1 VNRRITGGGA
11 LLFDQ
16 TQIGWEI
23 IGDKAFFNVHLP
35 TDALFARLCEP
46 TAAALRGLG
55 LNARYR
61 PRNDIEVDGRK
72 ISGTGGTDC
81 DAAFLFQGTLL
92 MDFDVEGMLSCLRV
106 PTEKLRDTEKDA
118 MRRRVTCLAW
128 ELGRV
133 PPAGDVKE
141 ALAESFARHL
151 GVTLVPGGLSPEEQD
166 LLAEKLPYFQSDD
179 WIDMIRPDFEQA
191 ETLQATRA
199 TSFGHVRCTLVV
211 NRAKHILKDVFITG
225 DFLAFPSRAL
235 LDLEAALRGR
245 PLEPESL
252 GAVVEDF
259 FATGKLAIHGM
270 GAGDLRAPLAE
281 ALSQTGGA
289 TA

>member
-23 IGDKAFFNVHLP
+23 ICAKSFFNVHLP
-35 TDALFARLCEP
+35 TDDLFARLCEP
-46 TAAALRGLG
+46 TAAAMRGLG

-61 PRNDIEVDGRK
+61 PRNDIEVNGRK
-72 ISGTGGTDC
+72 ISGTGGTDS

-92 MDFDVEGMLSCLRV
+92 MDFDVEGMLACLRI

-128 ELGRV
+128 ELGRT
-133 PPAGDVKE
+133 PSAQEVKE

-151 GVTLVPGGLSPEEQD
+151 SVKLVPGGLSPEEQT
-166 LLAEKLPYFQSDD
+166 LFAEKLPYFQSED
-179 WIDMIRPDFEQA
+179 WIDMIRPEFERS

-211 NRAKHILKDVFITG
+211 NRPKNILKDIFITG

-235 LDLEAALRGR
+235 LDLEATLRGR
-245 PLEPESL
+245 ALEPDTL
-252 GAVVEDF
+252 CDVVEHF
-259 FATGKLAIHGM
+259 FARGKLSIHGM
-270 GAGDLRAPLAE
+270 GAADLCAPLKQ
-281 ALSQTGGA
+281 ALAQNGE
-289 TA
+289 TAA